1 MGQAAGREGA
11 RPRGTCARAAWAGGT
26 RRPRNFVR
34 AGPGSG
40 TRELRGDGAGAP
52 PRAPRGLCVRPR
64 GQLPSR
70 ARRPLR
76 SARAARDAPARP
88 RGGAE
93 PRTGA
98 GCERGA
104 GGPGGFGRSGGPA
117 AMFLRG
123 GLRAPRAGGGG
134 HGGDC
139 APPPIVPGLGLGPR
153 AASALSAPLPPPEPG
168 RGARGTQRT
177 AGSDLPPPGGRA
189 GNPQGPPAPLCDMCC
204 RPGLHERGGYL
215 AGSRVPVRF
224 SLDKLAR
231 RGENWRAQQG
241 SWFLGDQ
248 REENEQ
254 RATRIT
260 AVGETTLY
268 PGVQPRGPDWGR
280 GGED

>member
-134 HGGDC
+134 TWRRLRAAADC
-139 APPPIVPGLGLGPR
+139 SRLRPR
-153 AASALSAPLPPPEPG
+153 AACGERPVRPPPSPG
-168 RGARGTQRT
+168 AWPGGARDTKDGRRVRSLATLGPPRRRSPRSRPETGGGWGGGESPRPAQRGPALTCRPLAAARGTHKGR
-177 AGSDLPPPGGRA
+177 LPPCATCAAGPGSMSVA
-189 GNPQGPPAPLCDMCC
+189 GTWQD
-204 RPGLHERGGYL
+204 
-215 AGSRVPVRF
+215 PVF
-224 SLDKLAR
+224 PSGFLLI
-231 RGENWRAQQG
+231 
-241 SWFLGDQ
+241 SW
-248 REENEQ
+248 
-254 RATRIT
+254 
-260 AVGETTLY
+260 
-268 PGVQPRGPDWGR
+268 R
-280 GGED
+280 GGEKTGERSRARGS